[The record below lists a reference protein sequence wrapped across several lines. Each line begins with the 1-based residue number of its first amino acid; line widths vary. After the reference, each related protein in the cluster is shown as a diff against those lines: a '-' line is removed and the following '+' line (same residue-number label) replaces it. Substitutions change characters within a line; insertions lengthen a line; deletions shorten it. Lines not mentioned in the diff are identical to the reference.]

1 MQSYPQGVG
10 REGGIMSEVEN
21 SQENSGWSA
30 VRKAECRNKVPEVG
44 KCQITQCSIG
54 HVMILDFIL
63 RMVGELYLI
72 STKKKRIYLVS
83 DYRL

>member
-1 MQSYPQGVG
+1 
-10 REGGIMSEVEN
+10 MS
-21 SQENSGWSA
+21 
-30 VRKAECRNKVPEVG
+30 KAECRNKVPEVG

-72 STKKKRIYLVS
+72 STKKKRIYLVITDCKGQKQKKGDQLINYGS
-83 DYRL
+83 ITRKI